1 MPGDDYW
8 FTVTYREEV
17 TRMEPVRDADGDI
30 VKDPVT
36 GEDVTT
42 PVTQSVQKEFKAHFA
57 LKR

>member
-1 MPGDDYW
+1 
-8 FTVTYREEV
+8 
-17 TRMEPVRDADGDI
+17 MEPVRDADGDI
-30 VKDPVT
+30 IKDPVT